1 MYRVAYLLLEK
12 LMLTSQ
18 ARIIEYKLTAK
29 NNFNFGLNIMW
40 SASRRATLYLY
51 GGNGAALQRL

>member
-1 MYRVAYLLLEK
+1 MYRAAHLLVEK

-18 ARIIEYKLTAK
+18 VRVIGYRFTAK

-40 SASRRATLYLY
+40 SASRRATPYLY
-51 GGNGAALQRL
+51 GGKGAASQRL